1 MKIKAKSKL
10 EEHILSHLTPEGEFL
25 DLEDK
30 NVSPEHLRLLCQA
43 GETLQ
48 RVKQLDLSNNGLGD
62 TEIEFLSKS
71 RCLPN
76 LEKLFLNHNKISN
89 AGAKTLAESKLV
101 RNISCLMLEANQ
113 IGVNG
118 AQPLATSLNL
128 KNLALQA

>member
-10 EEHILSHLTPEGEFL
+10 EECILSHLTPDGEFL

-30 NVSPEHLRLLCQA
+30 NVTPEHLRLLCQA

-48 RVKQLDLSNNGLGD
+48 RVKQLDLSNNELGD
-62 TEIEFLSKS
+62 AEIEFLSKS

-101 RNISCLMLEANQ
+101 QVLVALCWRLTKLESME
-113 IGVNG
+113 
-118 AQPLATSLNL
+118 LSRLL
-128 KNLALQA
+128 LH